1 MFIFFLRMS
10 IFILFLFFF
19 LKKKK
24 KIMQAPEI
32 GLLAPDL
39 VVYLDIQPEVSCICH
54 YADCYKLIS
63 KESKHQ
69 RLQPYYQY
77 VFL

>member
-1 MFIFFLRMS
+1 
-10 IFILFLFFF
+10 
-19 LKKKK
+19 
-24 KIMQAPEI
+24 MQAPEI

-69 RLQPYYQY
+69 RLQPYYQD